1 MQILHGDGASY
12 SSKAERFDGKV
23 SVTIT
28 RVMALPMQAASMLW
42 MGTKIHREGVGDRLP
57 ARCPTCRY
65 FIVR

>member
-28 RVMALPMQAASMLW
+28 RVMVLPMQAAGMLW
-42 MGTKIHREGVGDRLP
+42 LGREIHRDGVGDRLP
-57 ARCPTCRY
+57 ARCPTRRY